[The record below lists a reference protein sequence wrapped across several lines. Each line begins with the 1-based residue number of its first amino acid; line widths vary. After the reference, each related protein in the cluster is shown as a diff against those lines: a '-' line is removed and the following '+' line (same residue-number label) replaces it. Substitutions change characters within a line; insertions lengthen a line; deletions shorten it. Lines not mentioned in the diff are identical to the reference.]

1 MIKCANWNALL
12 KHFFSVFIEELLRKG
27 AVIFHFLAAIY
38 FLSLLAIV
46 CGHYFIPSVEC
57 ICEDLHLSRDVA
69 AATFMATATT
79 MPEFFTN
86 TISTFVTESD
96 LGIGA
101 IIGSMLFNTLGV
113 SGCAAL
119 AARKPISLDWF
130 PVTRD
135 SVLYAINI
143 ILLVIFAYDG
153 VIWWYE
159 AMVFVILYFAYFTIM
174 FQNKRIMKFFKY
186 LVEDKMGCFSQR
198 VMGKL

>member
-1 MIKCANWNALL
+1 M
-12 KHFFSVFIEELLRKG
+12 LRKG
-27 AVIFHFLAAIY
+27 AVIFHFIAAIY

-86 TISTFVTESD
+86 TISTFVTDSD

-101 IIGSMLFNTLGV
+101 IIGSMLFNVLGV

-119 AARKPISLDWF
+119 AAKKPIHLDWW

-135 SVLYAINI
+135 SVLYTFHIS
-143 ILLVIFAYDG
+143 ILVWFAHDG

-159 AMVFVILYFAYFTIM
+159 AAVLVVLYFLYFIIM
-174 FQNKRIMKFFKY
+174 FMNKPISRFFRYIVEDRMGCCLNQRMGKVINKFF
-186 LVEDKMGCFSQR
+186 FQI
-198 VMGKL
+198 

>member
-1 MIKCANWNALL
+1 MFTI
-12 KHFFSVFIEELLRKG
+12 SEELLIKG
-27 AVIFHFLAAIY
+27 AVIFHFFAAIY

-119 AARKPISLDWF
+119 AAKKPIDVDWF

-135 SVLYAINI
+135 AVLYSINI
-143 ILLVIFAYDG
+143 SLLVYFAHDG
-153 VIWWYE
+153 EIWWYE
-159 AMVFVILYFAYFTIM
+159 ALVFVVLYFAYFIIM
-174 FQNKRIMKFFKY
+174 FQNNRIMRWIKY
-186 LVEDKMGCFSQR
+186 IVEEKMGCCLKK
-198 VMGKL
+198 VVGKIETIK